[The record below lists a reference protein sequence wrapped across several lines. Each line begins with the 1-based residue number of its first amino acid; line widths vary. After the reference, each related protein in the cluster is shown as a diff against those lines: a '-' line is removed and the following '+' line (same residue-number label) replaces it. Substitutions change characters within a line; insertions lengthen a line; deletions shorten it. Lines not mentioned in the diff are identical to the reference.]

1 MDFENIEVSP
11 ELKEMAKACTSLEEL
26 LALVKK
32 EGYKLSDDEMEAL
45 SGGEGLSLQTACLFK
60 STM

>member
-11 ELKEMAKACTSLEEL
+11 ELKEMAKTCTSFEDP

-32 EGYKLSDDEMEAL
+32 EGYKLSDNEMEAL
-45 SGGEGLSLQTACLFK
+45 SGGIRKCGYDK
-60 STM
+60 SPM